1 MLKGNMQNHPLLISS
16 LIEHAKRYH
25 GDSKVVSRLPEGG
38 ILVTDLSEIH
48 RRACMGANLLRRFG
62 ISQSDRV
69 GTLAWNSSRHFELY
83 FAVSGMGAVLNTI
96 NPRLF
101 EDQIAYII
109 HHAHDQVIFFDP
121 SVAELCMRLA
131 PRCPSVRAWIC
142 LAPPNAMP
150 AAIVTASV
158 DSGAF
163 LSYEAELASEHDQ
176 FAWPLLDE
184 ETAASLCYTSG
195 TTGNPKGVLYSH
207 RSTVLHALSILAPDA
222 FAISAKD
229 SILPVVP
236 MFHVNAWGFPYAV
249 AMTGADFVLP
259 GQKLDGD
266 NLFDLMDEFNV
277 SKTAGVPTVWQ
288 SLLDTMRKRGRKPAS
303 LENVIIGGSAA
314 PIALVDALENEFRI
328 SVNTAWGMTELS
340 PVGTVNKLKPKH
352 QDWESSQL
360 RSLKVRQGRPIF
372 GIELSIVDGNGQPI
386 SWDGKTPGDLLAR
399 GPWVCD
405 RYYGSD
411 QAASVNNWFPTGD
424 IAMMDRDGFIEITD
438 RSKDVIKSGGEWISS
453 IALENIAMSHPEI
466 AEAAVIGANHATWGE
481 RPLLIVVPR
490 SLEAPP
496 SSEEILSFFKGG
508 VASWCIPD
516 DVIFVKELPHTGTGK
531 LQKSVLRELYSHHL
545 LSTQDKLIKTPE

>member
-1 MLKGNMQNHPLLISS
+1 MLTGQMQNHPLLISS
-16 LIEHAKRYH
+16 LIEHARRYH
-25 GDSKVVSRLPEGG
+25 GDSKVISRLPEGG
-38 ILVTDLSEIH
+38 TLVTDLSEIH
-48 RRACMGANLLRRFG
+48 RRACMGANLLHRFG

-109 HHAHDQVIFFDP
+109 NHANDKVIFFDP
-121 SVAELCMRLA
+121 NVAELCIRLA
-131 PRCPSVRAWIC
+131 PRCPSVRTWIC
-142 LAPPNAMP
+142 LAPPDAMP
-150 AAIVTASV
+150 ASIFTASV
-158 DSGAF
+158 DAGAF

-207 RSTVLHALSILAPDA
+207 RSTVLHALSIVAPDA

-266 NLFDLMDEFNV
+266 NLFALMDEFNV

-288 SLLDTMRKRGRKPAS
+288 SLLDTMRKRGRKPSS

-314 PIALVDALENEFRI
+314 PIALVDALETEFNI

-352 QDWESSQL
+352 QDWDSSQL

-386 SWDGKTPGDLLAR
+386 SWDGKTPGNLLAR

-411 QAASVNNWFPTGD
+411 QAASVNGWFPTGD
-424 IAMMDRDGFIEITD
+424 IATMDHDGFMEITD

-453 IALENIAMSHPEI
+453 IALENIAMSHPAI
-466 AEAAVIGANHATWGE
+466 AEAAVIGANHNSWGE

-490 SLEAPP
+490 RLKVPP
-496 SSEEILSFFKGG
+496 SREEILSFFKGR

-545 LSTQDKLIKTPE
+545 LSTQDSSRNNS

>member
-1 MLKGNMQNHPLLISS
+1 
-16 LIEHAKRYH
+16 
-25 GDSKVVSRLPEGG
+25 
-38 ILVTDLSEIH
+38 
-48 RRACMGANLLRRFG
+48 MGANLLHRFG

-109 HHAHDQVIFFDP
+109 NHANDKVIFFDP
-121 SVAELCMRLA
+121 NVAELCIRLA
-131 PRCPSVRAWIC
+131 PRCPSVRTWIC
-142 LAPPNAMP
+142 LAPPDAMP
-150 AAIVTASV
+150 ASIFTASV
-158 DSGAF
+158 DAGAF

-207 RSTVLHALSILAPDA
+207 RSTVLHALSIVAPDA

-266 NLFDLMDEFNV
+266 NLFALMDEFNV

-288 SLLDTMRKRGRKPAS
+288 SLLDTMRKRGRKPSS

-314 PIALVDALENEFRI
+314 PIALVDALETEFNI

-352 QDWESSQL
+352 QDWDSSQL

-386 SWDGKTPGDLLAR
+386 SWDGKTPGNLLAR

-411 QAASVNNWFPTGD
+411 QAASVNGWFPTGD
-424 IAMMDRDGFIEITD
+424 IATMDHDGFMEITD

-453 IALENIAMSHPEI
+453 IALENIAMSHPAI
-466 AEAAVIGANHATWGE
+466 AEAAVIGANHNSWGE

-490 SLEAPP
+490 RLKVPP
-496 SSEEILSFFKGG
+496 SREEILSFFKGR

-545 LSTQDKLIKTPE
+545 LSTQDSSRNNS